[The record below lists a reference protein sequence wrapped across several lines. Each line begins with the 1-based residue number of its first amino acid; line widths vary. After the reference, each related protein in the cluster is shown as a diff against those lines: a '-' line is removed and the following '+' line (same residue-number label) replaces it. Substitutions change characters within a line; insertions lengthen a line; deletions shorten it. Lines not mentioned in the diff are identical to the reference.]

1 MICFDVCNVAFL
13 PEDEDNGGDN
23 FNGESHE
30 ISSANDLKDRESH
43 TDEDKETEFDLKS
56 VSVARY

>member
-1 MICFDVCNVAFL
+1 MYTCNVTFL

-23 FNGESHE
+23 FNGQSHE

>member
-1 MICFDVCNVAFL
+1 MDAMLYHNLL

-30 ISSANDLKDRESH
+30 ISSANDLKDRECH

-56 VSVARY
+56 IFCF

>member
-1 MICFDVCNVAFL
+1 MLYHNLL

-56 VSVARY
+56 VSASKY

>member
-1 MICFDVCNVAFL
+1 MLHHNLL

-23 FNGESHE
+23 FNGEFHE
-30 ISSANDLKDRESH
+30 ISSANDLKDRERH

-56 VSVARY
+56 ISAAKY